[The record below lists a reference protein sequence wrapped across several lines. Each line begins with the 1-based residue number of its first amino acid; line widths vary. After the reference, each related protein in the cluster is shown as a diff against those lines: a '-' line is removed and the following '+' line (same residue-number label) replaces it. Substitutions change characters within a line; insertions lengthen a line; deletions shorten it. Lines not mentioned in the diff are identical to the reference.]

1 MKKIILI
8 LFVLCTSLLF
18 SQEKTEQAKVEITTE
33 KVEKLPE
40 FPGGINAF
48 RTMLMN
54 KIKVDKFKI
63 DRGIIKTT
71 VVFKIEKDGTITD
84 IKALGG
90 NQLFNDEAIRAVSK
104 IKLKWTPAE
113 LNHEIVA
120 YRFRM
125 PLTMSFE

>member
-1 MKKIILI
+1 MLM
-8 LFVLCTSLLF
+8 LFVLSTATLIA
-18 SQEKTEQAKVEITTE
+18 QESNEQAKVEITHE

-54 KIKVDKFKI
+54 NLKVDKFKI

-90 NQLFNDEAIRAVSK
+90 NHFFNEEAVRALSK
-104 IKLKWTPAE
+104 IKVKWSPAE
-113 LNHEIVA
+113 LDNEIVA
-120 YRFRM
+120 YRFRL
-125 PLTMSFE
+125 PLTMSFQ